1 MSRTQSI
8 VVALLGAV
16 LMYLG
21 NEGDSPL
28 HHFALVASGVY
39 LCAAFII
46 KGE

>member
-1 MSRTQSI
+1 MNRTQSL

-28 HHFALVASGVY
+28 HHLALVAAGVY
-39 LCAAFII
+39 LCAAFTV
-46 KGE
+46 KE